1 MVVSVMSQ
9 SCLKQSQEQIMTQVV
24 LRVEAASNSAENS
37 LLIIKTIAYSLVRD
51 VKSRHIRVW

>member
-1 MVVSVMSQ
+1 MSQ

>member
-37 LLIIKTIAYSLVRD
+37 PLIIKTIAYSLVRD